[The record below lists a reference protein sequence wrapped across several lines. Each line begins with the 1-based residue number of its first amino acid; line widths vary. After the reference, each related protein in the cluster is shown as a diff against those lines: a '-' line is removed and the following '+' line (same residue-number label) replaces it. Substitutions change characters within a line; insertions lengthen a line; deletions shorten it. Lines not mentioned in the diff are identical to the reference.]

1 MIGTRPLSAGGISAT
16 GGSTAFAL
24 FAVLLFGVAL
34 VLSVVVTYYFVRG
47 YRRTG
52 RRPMLLLAV
61 GLFLLAAAPMFVRLV
76 LGNVAVTTADG
87 RRLTVAVI
95 ELCGLLTV
103 LYVVFDP

>member
-1 MIGTRPLSAGGISAT
+1 M
-16 GGSTAFAL
+16 
-24 FAVLLFGVAL
+24 LFGLAL
-34 VLSVVVTYYFVRG
+34 VLSVVVTYHFVRG

-76 LGNVAVTTADG
+76 LGNVDVTTVDV
-87 RRLTVAVI
+87 RRLTVAAL